1 MNKVFRVLFFIIAS
15 SVFLEICLR
24 LFKPEAL
31 EFYRVQKQVH
41 KLDSDYL
48 VDLEPNQDVRI
59 SHFLGTFDIRF
70 STNEKGFRATD
81 PIDNSKPQILCIG
94 DSVAM
99 GFGVSDE
106 DTFCRKFNGFQDK
119 EGNVYQSVNLA
130 VDAYGPSAIL
140 RKLKKHLPSLN
151 PKVLFYFPS
160 NGDDIDEEIFYS
172 KLNSRKARLFF
183 ETQFILA
190 KYSYL
195 FLGLRITQE
204 QIVFRLNEM
213 FIHPLIRMKNSMK
226 EISSSER
233 KRMNFGE
240 TVNAF
245 LSEFKRGERKDP
257 NAPPVFGENE
267 CLDDDKPHHI
277 PESVYTSTREI
288 MKLASEKNIKLV
300 FVVSPIDIETAY
312 CSQLGKLHR
321 LYTYS
326 RAVRKFLEEE
336 KVDFIDMNDYADFM
350 TDAEERFN
358 VRPYY
363 IIGDGH
369 YTKAGNSWMSA
380 VLLLKLRQILGEE
393 TDAF

>member
-1 MNKVFRVLFFIIAS
+1 MNKFFRILFFIIGTAVS
-15 SVFLEICLR
+15 LEIFLR

-41 KLDSDYL
+41 KLDPEYL

-70 STNEKGFRATD
+70 STNERGFRGTD
-81 PIDNSKPQILCIG
+81 PIDNGKPQILCIG

-106 DTFCRKFNGFQDK
+106 DTFCRQFNGFRDK
-119 EGNVYQSVNLA
+119 SGEVYQSVNLA
-130 VDAYGPSAIL
+130 VDAYGPSAIV

-172 KLNSRKARLFF
+172 KLNSGKAKLFF
-183 ETQFILA
+183 ETQFLLA

-213 FIHPLIRMKNSMK
+213 FIYPLVRLKNSLK
-226 EISSSER
+226 DFSSGEKGSLSVQDA
-233 KRMNFGE
+233 FGS
-240 TVNAF
+240 F
-245 LSEFKRGERKDP
+245 LSEFRRGERKDP
-257 NAPPVFGENE
+257 NSPPVFGEKE
-267 CLDDDKPHHI
+267 CLDEDKHHPI

-288 MKLASEKNIKLV
+288 IKITREKNIKLV

-312 CSQLGKLHR
+312 CSQMGKLHR

-336 KVDFIDMNDYADFM
+336 KADVIDMNDYAMYMMDS
-350 TDAEERFN
+350 EERPN

-380 VLLLKLRQILGEE
+380 VLLLKLRQVLGED